1 MENRIHDQRPKEI
14 PLSTRRPS
22 RNRLQRIRSQRI
34 PKIPSLTPKLIR
46 RREKNLPLLIS
57 HNKRRPTRRPLPLKL
72 VPILNPLHL
81 QSHKMRRR
89 KKRAVTL
96 NRVLQRILIVKMR
109 KLRKRKVPRVARVRR
124 VKRVL
129 RAPRVPRVLKVRR
142 VKRARRVERAER
154 VPRVVARVVR
164 VAVRNQRSSSPREKR
179 QEVLTMQWLP
189 ISWQLPPPS
198 LFSLSEM
205 RVPYHLFASYQ
216 NISGNPRNERRIEEE
231 AIFVWVKWFI
241 ETLNEH
247 IY

>member
-1 MENRIHDQRPKEI
+1 MENRIRDQRPKEI
-14 PLSTRRPS
+14 PLSTRRLS

-34 PKIPSLTPKLIR
+34 PKIPSLPPKLIR

-57 HNKRRPTRRPLPLKL
+57 HNKRRPKRRPLPLRL
-72 VPILNPLHL
+72 VPILNLLHL

-96 NRVLQRILIVKMR
+96 NRALLRILIVKMR
-109 KLRKRKVPRVARVRR
+109 KLRKRKVPRVLRVLRVRR
-124 VKRVL
+124 VK
-129 RAPRVPRVLKVRR
+129 RAPRVPRVQRVRR
-142 VKRARRVERAER
+142 VKKVPRVVVR
-154 VPRVVARVVR
+154 VPRVVER